1 MSRSAHSPTTARSTN
16 NLAMPTTYGPEVL
29 GPPPRPNDQKLWDPE
44 MQAMD
49 PEKRRRL
56 QDTRLNEMVRRVFE
70 NPVALFKRKLTSAG
84 IKGPDDIKG
93 VDDLEHVPLTVKQD
107 LREAE
112 AAVPPFGDYRFTSAH
127 DCVRLGTSTG
137 TTGTPTITLWTRNDI
152 WLEYESAARNWW
164 RMGYRPG
171 MIATHAHPAYL
182 YGGGIMLSGAYEY
195 FGLLNVWVPPP
206 DTDEL
211 AEQGLRFWMR
221 VKPDIPFMGFST
233 GRFFEVANKLGIDP
247 KDAGLEFKS
256 MPGFGMGK
264 GLPLMTAGAECYAYL
279 GSGCGVLPGAHL
291 HEDWAVVQAVDPATG
306 RDVPDGEWGNLT
318 VTTLGRDN
326 GLLRY
331 DLEEACAL
339 MREPCSCGET
349 SIRGLWGGR
358 FKDLLSSQGKRFQ
371 VTELEGALRA
381 LPDVSEPT
389 LEYVVV
395 KPTEEDAPLL
405 VRIEKAPT
413 AEDADAVR
421 DRCEA
426 AIKERLGIVAAV
438 EVLDRDTLPRSGYK
452 TARVVDA

>member
-1 MSRSAHSPTTARSTN
+1 
-16 NLAMPTTYGPEVL
+16 MPSYGPETI
-29 GPPPRPNDQKLWDPE
+29 GPPPRDPDQRFWDPE
-44 MQAMD
+44 AQTMD
-49 PEKRRRL
+49 PARRRQL
-56 QDTRLNEMVRRVFE
+56 QDERLRAMVRAIFE
-70 NPVALFKRKLTSAG
+70 RPVPLFARKLAEAG
-84 IKGPDDIKG
+84 IDGSDDVKGI
-93 VDDLEHVPLTVKQD
+93 DDLDRIPPTVKQD
-107 LREAE
+107 LRDSEAE
-112 AAVPPFGDYRFTSAH
+112 APPFGQYRFTSPRHA
-127 DCVRLGTSTG
+127 VRLGTSTG
-137 TTGTPTITLWTRNDI
+137 TTGTPTITLWTRHDI
-152 WLEYESAARNWW
+152 WIEYESAARNWW

-195 FGLLNVWVPPP
+195 FGLLNIWVPPP

-233 GRFFEVANKLGIDP
+233 GRFFEVAAKLGIEP
-247 KDAGLEFKS
+247 KDAGLEFKA

-279 GSGCGVLPGAHL
+279 GGACGTLPGAHV
-291 HEDWAVVQAVDPATG
+291 HEDWCVVQAVDPATG
-306 RDVPDGEWGNLT
+306 REVPDGEWGNLT

-339 MREPCSCGET
+339 LREPCPCGET

-371 VTELEGALRA
+371 VTELEGALRTIA
-381 LPDVSEPT
+381 EINEPT

-395 KPTEEDAPLL
+395 KPSLQEAPLV
-405 VRIEKAPT
+405 VR
-413 AEDADAVR
+413 AELGVR
-421 DRCEA
+421 TGDCTEVRRRCEA
-426 AIKERLGIVAAV
+426 AVRERLGIEATV
-438 EVLDRDTLPRSGYK
+438 ELLDRDTLPRSGYK
-452 TARVVDA
+452 TSRVVEA